1 MAYKCFMRIAISAE
15 SFLPRVNGVSNSV
28 LRIIRHLEDNGHEAM
43 IFAQGGGPSEVSNTP
58 IFRTPAI
65 AISSVAQVD
74 LSRAPIRILKR
85 ELTKFQPDIVHLAS
99 PFLLGDQ
106 MGKAAKSLGIPTL
119 AVYQTDVAGFANFYG
134 FAPVALLFEN
144 WLRKIHSRADLN
156 LAPSTHAKSYL
167 NKLGIENVELWGRG
181 VDTEQFNPSHRSDL
195 MRKSWGADSQSLVIG
210 YVGRLAPEKR
220 VESLRLINQNQI
232 NRKIKIVIIGDGPS
246 RPTLEALLP
255 EAHFAGHL
263 SGKELGAALASMDL
277 LITPGEN
284 ETFCQ
289 VIQEAMA
296 SAVPVVAPAIGGP
309 RDLVR
314 DGESGLLYSPG
325 DAAGMVESVNKIL
338 NEEQLR
344 ITLGRSSRAIV
355 EAKTWPKVCDKLL
368 GHYETVLSRTSINSE
383 SVA

>member
-1 MAYKCFMRIAISAE
+1 MRVAISAE

-28 LRIIRHLEDNGHEAM
+28 VRIIRHLEDNGHEAM
-43 IFAQGGGPSEVSNTP
+43 IFAQGVGPTRVMNTP

-74 LSRAPIRILKR
+74 LSRAPIRTLKR
-85 ELTKFQPDIVHLAS
+85 ELAAFRPDIVHLAS

-106 MGKAAKSLGIPTL
+106 MGKAAKFLGIPTL

-134 FAPVALLFEN
+134 FSPIALLFEN
-144 WLRKIHSRADLN
+144 WLRRIHLRADLN

-167 NKLGIENVELWGRG
+167 NNLGIENVQLWGRG
-181 VDTEQFNPSHRSDL
+181 VDTDQFNPSHRSESL
-195 MRKSWGADSQSLVIG
+195 RKSWGADDQSLVIG

-232 NRKIKIVIIGDGPS
+232 NRKIKLVVVGDGPS
-246 RPTLEALLP
+246 KATLEALLP
-255 EAHFAGHL
+255 DAHFAGHQ

-314 DGESGLLYSPG
+314 DGETGVLYSPG
-325 DAAGMVESVNKIL
+325 DVTGMVESVNRIL
-338 NEEQLR
+338 NDEQLR
-344 ITLGRSSRAIV
+344 ITLGRASRAIV
-355 EAKTWPKVCDKLL
+355 EEKTWPKVCDALVD
-368 GHYETVLSRTSINSE
+368 HYKTVLTETAFNSE